1 MGVTVYFQ
9 LGLINYNTTLRG
21 LAGPENVGQKAYK
34 FVSEGGALAA
44 FPENEV
50 FHKLLDNLATN
61 LGSVIIVSYLN
72 LLFPLNLL
80 MEFMFTSNTNRKK
93 SDLSADFFNELILFI
108 MTIWVQY
115 LMLFEFPQLNT
126 DYNKL

>member
-1 MGVTVYFQ
+1 M
-9 LGLINYNTTLRG
+9 
-21 LAGPENVGQKAYK
+21 
-34 FVSEGGALAA
+34 AA